1 MSKMPDIRRLAAVL
15 GVAATVAATAARAE
29 LSAEQLAKITQNP
42 VANLISV
49 PFQNNTNLHF
59 GPQNNT
65 QNVLNI
71 QPVIPFTV
79 NSDWNII
86 TRTIVPVI
94 WMPDLTPTVK
104 AVNGI
109 GDTVF
114 TAWLS
119 PAKPG
124 KWIWGAGPVVQA
136 PTDSD
141 TRLGNRN
148 WGLGP
153 SVVLVHLDHQ
163 SPWVFGLLFNN
174 IWSLSSNQ
182 AGGSYNHG
190 VIQPGINYNFTNGVY
205 ITSSPVITVDW
216 RAASSQQWT
225 VPVGAGI
232 GKVFR
237 LGKLPVNM
245 SLAGYYNVVSPT
257 NGPNWD
263 IRAQVQFL
271 FPK

>member
-1 MSKMPDIRRLAAVL
+1 MAKTMTIAALTALL
-15 GVAATVAATAARAE
+15 GAATTPARAE
-29 LSAEQLAKITQNP
+29 LSAEELAKIAQNP
-42 VANLISV
+42 VANLISI

-59 GPQNNT
+59 GPQKNT
-65 QNVLNI
+65 QDVLNI

-94 WMPDLTPTVK
+94 WMPDLAPTLK

-119 PAKPG
+119 PGKPG

-148 WGLGP
+148 WGLGS
-153 SVVLVHLDHQ
+153 SVVLVHLDHA
-163 SPWVFGLLFNN
+163 SPWVFGLLANN

-182 AGGSYNHG
+182 SGGSYNHG
-190 VIQPGINYNFTNGVY
+190 VIQPGINYNFKSGLY

-225 VPVGAGI
+225 LPLGAGI
-232 GKVFR
+232 GKIFR
-237 LGKLPVNM
+237 FGKLPVNM

-257 NGPNWD
+257 NSSDWT
-263 IRAQVQFL
+263 IRTQIQFL